1 MENWFMLLVTSVV
14 LTGCGLNHQDAGV
27 DLDTANVGEEVAS
40 LDEEE
45 TFFTEAFGT
54 NGEEVLKQFNA
65 KEADLPAVGLRD
77 SGIQESHFLR
87 LNGLDQYVYE
97 VGQGEGLPVVIFLHG
112 GPGFSYTDQ
121 ADTLAGLYDQVNILF
136 WDQIGAGKTYEANP
150 TTEPNIIDLQAS
162 LTELVAYTKAR
173 YGVDQVGIIGHSWG
187 AALGASYVLDYPDD
201 VAFYVGIGQVVTP
214 VEDEAVAL
222 SQTRELATSLG
233 RQDLLDQLSE
243 VSTDYPNPNDF
254 LTLAYEAAV
263 LRTVQHE
270 LGFATADFV
279 QYLPL
284 LLTNKI
290 DKLSESDQEMLDRML
305 LNQRLYRELLAIDIY
320 ARDLELTVPFY
331 LISGEND
338 IQVPRSQSEKLI
350 ERVQAP
356 AKEMII
362 IPDAGHTPMIDQE
375 KEFIQSLTTIIN
387 RTFSANG

>member
-1 MENWFMLLVTSVV
+1 MENWFILLVTSIV
-14 LTGCGLNHQDAGV
+14 LTGCGFNHQDTGV

-45 TFFTEAFGT
+45 NFFTEAFGA

-65 KEADLPAVGLRD
+65 KEADLPAVELRD

-150 TTEPNIIDLQAS
+150 SAEPNIIDLQAS
-162 LTELVAYTKAR
+162 LTDLVAYTKAR
-173 YGVDQVGIIGHSWG
+173 YGVDRVGIIGHSWG

-243 VSTDYPNPNDF
+243 ISTDYPNPNDF
-254 LTLAYEAAV
+254 LTLAYEAAI
-263 LRTVQHE
+263 LRSVQRE
-270 LGFATADFV
+270 LGFGTADFV

-290 DKLSESDQEMLDRML
+290 DKLSENDQEMLDRML

-320 ARDLELTVPFY
+320 ARDLELSVPFY

-338 IQVPRSQSEKLI
+338 IQVPKIQSEKLI

-356 AKEMII
+356 TKEMII

>member
-1 MENWFMLLVTSVV
+1 MKNWFVLLVTSVV
-14 LTGCGLNHQDAGV
+14 LTGCGLNHQDMGV
-27 DLDTANVGEEVAS
+27 DLDTANVDKEVAS
-40 LDEEE
+40 LDEEPS
-45 TFFTEAFGT
+45 FFTEAFEA
-54 NGEEVLKQFNA
+54 NGEEALKQFNA
-65 KEADLPAVGLRD
+65 KEADLPAVEQRD

-97 VGQGEGLPVVIFLHG
+97 VGQGDGLPVAIFLHG
-112 GPGFSYTDQ
+112 GPGFSYTNQ
-121 ADTLAGLYDQVNILF
+121 ADTLAGLSDQVNVLF
-136 WDQIGAGKTYEANP
+136 WDQIGAGQTYEANP
-150 TTEPNIIDLQAS
+150 SVEPNMVDLQAS
-162 LTELVAYTKAR
+162 LTDLVAYAKVR

-187 AALGASYVLDYPDD
+187 AALGASYVLDHPDD

-243 VSTDYPNPNDF
+243 ISADYPNPDDF
-254 LTLAYEAAV
+254 LTLAYEAAI
-263 LRTVQHE
+263 LRAVQRE
-270 LGFATADFV
+270 LGFGTADFV

-284 LLTNKI
+284 LLTNQA
-290 DKLSESDQEMLDRML
+290 DNLSADDQEMLARML
-305 LNQRLYRELLAIDIY
+305 LNQRLYRELLATDIY
-320 ARDLELTVPFY
+320 ASDLEFSMPFY

-338 IQVPRSQSEKLI
+338 IQVPRSQAEKLI

-356 AKEMII
+356 TKEMII

-375 KEFIQSLTTIIN
+375 ADFIQSLTTIIN

>member
-1 MENWFMLLVTSVV
+1 MKNWPALLVTSVV
-14 LTGCGLNHQDAGV
+14 LTGCGLNYQDKSV
-27 DLDTANVGEEVAS
+27 DLNTLNVDEEVAS
-40 LDEEE
+40 LDEEPSL
-45 TFFTEAFGT
+45 FTEDFEA
-54 NGEEVLKQFNA
+54 NGEEALSQFNA
-65 KEADLPAVGLRD
+65 KLADLPAVELRD

-97 VGQGEGLPVVIFLHG
+97 VGQGEGLPVAIFLHG
-112 GPGFSYTDQ
+112 GPGFSYTNQ
-121 ADTLAGLYDQVNILF
+121 ADTLVGLSDQVNVLF
-136 WDQIGAGKTYEANP
+136 WDQIGAGQTYEANSNV
-150 TTEPNIIDLQAS
+150 EPNMGDLQAS
-162 LTELVAYTKAR
+162 LTDLVAYTKVR

-187 AALGASYVLDYPDD
+187 SALGASYVLDHPDD

-243 VSTDYPNPNDF
+243 ISTDYPNTENF
-254 LTLAYEAAV
+254 LTLAYEAAI
-263 LRTVQHE
+263 LRSVQRE
-270 LGFATADFV
+270 LGFGTADFV

-284 LLTNKI
+284 LLTNQV
-290 DKLSESDQEMLDRML
+290 DKLSAGDREMLDRML
-305 LNQRLYRELLAIDIY
+305 LNQRLYRELLATDIY
-320 ARDLELTVPFY
+320 ARDLEFSMPFY

-338 IQVPRSQSEKLI
+338 IQVPRSQSEKMI

-356 AKEMII
+356 TKEMMI

-375 KEFIQSLTTIIN
+375 TDFIQTLTTIIN